1 MTTIKILENKAI
13 IVAGHKAEVIEKIQK
28 FEPAALQ
35 LVNEETKDVE
45 FIYLMGKKASLGENG
60 VCFDSVNDAG
70 YPFLW
75 LEVKGETADEK
86 KQFIAEEYGPAIA
99 KINELEAVLAEVARD
114 IDSRL
119 AAVKEAITVVQ

>member
-13 IVAGHKAEVIEKIQK
+13 IAAGHKAEVIEKIQK
-28 FEPAALQ
+28 FEPKALQ

-45 FIYLMGKKASLGENG
+45 FIYLMGKKGSIAENG

-75 LEVKGETADEK
+75 LEVKGETSDEK

-99 KINELEAVLAEVARD
+99 KINELEEILAAVAAD
-114 IDSRL
+114 IDGRL